1 VHRVFI
7 AKFET
12 MTLSTIRV
20 FIRHK
25 QFINSDV
32 RWSFKDLEKFNR
44 ILYISPLV
52 FFVFDDDDNDVQ

>member
-1 VHRVFI
+1 
-7 AKFET
+7 